1 MRIPLTR
8 YAVPE
13 ILLFCGFFIAA
24 AVLCLWSF
32 PVLTVLPLC
41 GLAFILNFFR
51 DPDRTIPGGLD
62 VVVSPADGT
71 VTDITKVAKCPYI
84 GGPAER
90 VGIFLSVF
98 DVHVNRVPLGGTVE
112 HCEHRPGAYLDAR
125 DLRCAD
131 ENEAVDLGMEA
142 ELPEGGRV
150 RVMIRQIAG
159 LIARRILCPVEK
171 GRVYEKGER
180 YGMIRFGSRTE
191 VYLPAGRWAEINVK
205 VGDKVKGGMTVIGRV
220 SKDPQR

>member
-1 MRIPLTR
+1 
-8 YAVPE
+8 
-13 ILLFCGFFIAA
+13 
-24 AVLCLWSF
+24 
-32 PVLTVLPLC
+32 
-41 GLAFILNFFR
+41 
-51 DPDRTIPGGLD
+51 
-62 VVVSPADGT
+62 
-71 VTDITKVAKCPYI
+71 
-84 GGPAER
+84 
-90 VGIFLSVF
+90 
-98 DVHVNRVPLGGTVE
+98 
-112 HCEHRPGAYLDAR
+112 
-125 DLRCAD
+125 
-131 ENEAVDLGMEA
+131 MEA

-220 SKDPQR
+220 SKGPQR